1 MVNFKTFTTLII
13 INTMMI
19 IEMMRVINFKTFT
32 TLIIVNTM
40 MMIGTISKSI
50 RRIVERETTKIRV
63 NTMKKYMY

>member
-13 INTMMI
+13 INTIMI
-19 IEMMRVINFKTFT
+19 IRMMRVINFKTFT

-40 MMIGTISKSI
+40 MMIGTISKTI
-50 RRIVERETTKIRV
+50 RKRIKRETIKIRV